1 MKPIIHQ
8 DVKGLSSDTECTAE
22 IIQLFM
28 SLLGAV
34 AYALMIRIDVAVLVC
49 AMQRVT
55 HKPKIINIERLN
67 AVYYVGCRQIP
78 RG

>member
-1 MKPIIHQ
+1 MEPSIHQ
-8 DVKGLSSDTECTAE
+8 DIKGLSSDTACTAE

-28 SLLGAV
+28 SCLGAV
-34 AYALMIRIDVAVLVC
+34 AYALMTRIDVAVFVS

-55 HKPKIINIERLN
+55 HKHNIIHIKGKVL
-67 AVYYVGCRQIP
+67 YYVGCRQIP